1 VIHSFIYF
9 LTQDTPFNALLAF
22 DCLIPM
28 PLRSIRKITEKQSAL
43 MTHKYAVLV
52 DLEESLQ
59 LSAKAVPQSQVHFL

>member
-28 PLRSIRKITEKQSAL
+28 PLRSFHDSKNTKQQNNVKS
-43 MTHKYAVLV
+43 
-52 DLEESLQ
+52 
-59 LSAKAVPQSQVHFL
+59 